1 LHISAKSGLGIDKL
15 LDTLSHAVVK
25 DNIATDAVL
34 VSNMRHFT
42 ALNSAYDALH
52 DAQQALANK
61 LPADLVSEDLRRILH
76 HLGEITGDITSDD
89 ILHTIFSTFCIGK

>member
-1 LHISAKSGLGIDKL
+1 MRIDISIA
-15 LDTLSHAVVK
+15 
-25 DNIATDAVL
+25 DNRIQSRVL
-34 VSNMRHFT
+34 KHRDILRLFT
-42 ALNSAYDALH
+42 ALNSAYDALR
-52 DAQQALANK
+52 DAQQALANN